1 MKCSFIFPIIRQTR
15 DSLQNKDVTASEG
28 GSRNLK
34 KF

>member
-1 MKCSFIFPIIRQTR
+1 MRCGFIFLIIKQTR
-15 DSLQNKDVTASEG
+15 ESLQNKDVAASEG